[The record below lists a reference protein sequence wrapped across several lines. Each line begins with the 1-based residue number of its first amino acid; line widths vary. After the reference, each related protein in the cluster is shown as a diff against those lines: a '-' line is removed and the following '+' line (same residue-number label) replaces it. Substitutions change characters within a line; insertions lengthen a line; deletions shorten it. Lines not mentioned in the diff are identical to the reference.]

1 LELDPSRGV
10 DPSARDN
17 DALRYASLNGH
28 TEIVRMLLELD
39 PSRGVDPSANN
50 NQAIRYASNRGHT
63 EIVRMLLE
71 VDAFRGVDPSANDS
85 YALRIASGNGHT
97 KIVGMLLELDLSRGV
112 DPSARDNDALRIA
125 ARLGFTEVMVLL
137 LRLAPSRGVAL
148 SSSPVLNVIYRHNLL
163 SVISEEIFS
172 TYDWSI
178 NLTEAHVHALLQ
190 HRFISFERWCREDN
204 FHRLS
209 DNVKSVVREY
219 AFTRTRLYRKRKLPP
234 QIDNYI

>member
-1 LELDPSRGV
+1 
-10 DPSARDN
+10 
-17 DALRYASLNGH
+17 
-28 TEIVRMLLELD
+28 
-39 PSRGVDPSANN
+39 
-50 NQAIRYASNRGHT
+50 
-63 EIVRMLLE
+63 MLLE

-148 SSSPVLNVIYRHNLL
+148 SSLTIPVPTPILNVIYRHNLL

-178 NLTEAHVHALLQ
+178 NLTEKSVHALLQ

-209 DNVKSVVREY
+209 HNVKSIVREY
-219 AFTRTRLYRKRKLPP
+219 ALTRTRLYRKRKLPP